1 MERDEE
7 LIKAI
12 APDVLVVLRRER
24 FFEIL
29 DDRMCPAD
37 PARLRAQ
44 CDGTYAMTTAI
55 LVKAGYDEDAI
66 TEVLL
71 VLAARGACCD
81 CEILF
86 NVAEESRLKSEY
98 WKKRA
103 AEAPFERH
111 TRHSDR

>member
-7 LIKAI
+7 LINAI
-12 APDVLVVLRRER
+12 APDVLVALRRER
-24 FFEIL
+24 FFESL
-29 DDRMCPAD
+29 DDRICPAG
-37 PARLRAQ
+37 PARVGAL
-44 CDGTYAMTTAI
+44 CDGTYAITTAI
-55 LVKAGYDEDAI
+55 LVKAGFDEEAI
-66 TEVLL
+66 TDVLL
-71 VLAARGACCD
+71 VLAAKGACCD

-103 AEAPFERH
+103 AEAQFERH